1 MLRSMTGY
9 GSAES
14 ADGGRRI
21 RVEVRSVNQRFLD
34 LQVKAPRL
42 LLRVEDRVRRYVEST
57 LDRGRVTVYIEWR
70 DKSAAN
76 GASINATVAGELVN
90 ELRALSSELKLAGDI
105 NIATLARFPQIFEQQ
120 EENPEADELW
130 GIVEPVMAGAME
142 QLVSM
147 REIEG
152 EKLLRDI
159 SGRVDTIESIVHK
172 VEAAAP
178 RASEAMKE
186 RMMER
191 IRSFMTDGVAVDE
204 GRLAQELASAAEKA
218 DFTEEIVRLLA
229 HVEHARETL
238 TSSEPV
244 GKRLNFLVQEMHREA
259 NTIGS
264 KNADVD
270 MASAGLSL
278 KEEIE
283 KLREQVQN
291 VE

>member
-1 MLRSMTGY
+1 MTGY
-9 GSAES
+9 GGAES
-14 ADGGRRI
+14 ATGGRRI
-21 RVEVRSVNQRFLD
+21 RIEVRSVNQRFLD
-34 LQVKAPRL
+34 LQVRAPRL
-42 LLRVEDRVRRYVEST
+42 LLCVEDRIRRHVESV
-57 LDRGRVTVYIEWR
+57 LERGRVTVYIEWH
-70 DKSAAN
+70 DEAAA
-76 GASINATVAGELVN
+76 GAPSINATVAGELVR
-90 ELRALSSELKLAGDI
+90 ELREISKELGLVGDI
-105 NIATLARFPQIFEQQ
+105 DIATLARFPQIFDQQ
-120 EENPEADELW
+120 EENAEANELW
-130 GIVEPVMAGAME
+130 GTVKPVLAEATD

-147 REIEG
+147 REAEG
-152 EKLLRDI
+152 ETLLRDL
-159 SGRVDTIESIVHK
+159 SSRVDTIEAIVHQ

-191 IRSFMTDGVAVDE
+191 IRSFMTGGVEVDE
-204 GRLAQELASAAEKA
+204 GRLAQEVASAAEKA

-229 HVEHARETL
+229 HVEHARQTFAA
-238 TSSEPV
+238 SGPV

-270 MASAGLSL
+270 MASVGLSL

>member
-9 GSAES
+9 GSDES
-14 ADGGRRI
+14 ASGGRSV

-34 LQVKAPRL
+34 LQVRAPRL
-42 LLRVEDRVRRYVEST
+42 LLCVEDRIRRHIESV

-70 DKSAAN
+70 DEAAL
-76 GASINATVAGELVN
+76 GAPSVNAAVAGELAR
-90 ELRALSSELKLAGDI
+90 ELRELSKELGLAGDI
-105 NIATLARFPQIFEQQ
+105 DIATLARFPQIFDQQ
-120 EENPEADELW
+120 EQNTEAEELW
-130 GIVEPVMAGAME
+130 AIVKPALVEATN

-147 REIEG
+147 REAEG
-152 EKLLRDI
+152 ATLLHDL
-159 SGRVDTIESIVHK
+159 SGRVDTIEAIVHQ

-191 IRSFMTDGVAVDE
+191 IRSFMSGGVEVDE
-204 GRLAQELASAAEKA
+204 GRLAQEVASAAEKA

-229 HVEHARETL
+229 HVAHARQTFAA
-238 TSSEPV
+238 SGPV

-264 KNADVD
+264 KNADAE
-270 MASAGLSL
+270 MASVGLSL